1 VHTTVSLAEPEAEQ
15 PEQPEQPEA
24 RAGLRDRDRTPSF
37 TYQPA
42 LDGLRALAVLGVL
55 LYHAGVSWAPG
66 GFLGVDAFFVLSGFL
81 ITSLLVD
88 EWRTRGRID
97 FRAFWARRARRL
109 LPALVLVVVAVG
121 AYAVFVA
128 RPEELQRIRGDTFGS
143 LLYVANW
150 RQLFESSYFAK
161 LATPSPLR
169 HTWSL
174 GIEEQWYLVWP
185 LALVLMV
192 RVTAGRRWAV
202 IGITAALAFGSAA
215 LMAALF
221 DSGDPSRVYYGTDTR
236 AQALLLGAA
245 LAVLVTRPR
254 RRRPRQST
262 ATASLIA
269 LECAGILA
277 LVYLG
282 WLWTHVADTTT
293 WLYAGGFLVEGL
305 AVAALIAAATRPYS
319 PILGPLLSLAP
330 LRAIG
335 RISYGVYL
343 WHWPVYVYLTPAR
356 TGLDDAPLL
365 VVRLAATFA
374 LALVSYRLVEQPIRH
389 RTLTR
394 PRAIALTSFL
404 GVAAA
409 VTLVAVVMSTGATV
423 SPATGLEHAAGRAS
437 APAPVTRP
445 HQVVVPKVLIAG
457 DSVALTLGYWLDPKQ
472 DTRGVQ
478 IRTEATLGCGLTGG
492 TAHSDGNDLATNEEC
507 SGWPLRWR
515 KTVDEYQPSVA
526 VVLVGAW
533 DVVDHRING
542 DILPVGTDAWVLYM
556 THQLDT
562 ATDVLSARGARVVL
576 LTSPCF
582 GQPDS
587 GLDGIPERS
596 DPARLRA
603 LNDVLRT
610 YAKAH
615 AARVSLMD
623 LHGFLCPRGTYTS
636 TVDGVNAR
644 DPDGTHLSPDGSKLV
659 WRWLARQ
666 LRVAGLLRTQ

>member
-1 VHTTVSLAEPEAEQ
+1 VQTAVSLAEPETER
-15 PEQPEQPEA
+15 PEKPLA
-24 RAGLRDRDRTPSF
+24 RARDRDRDRTPSF

-109 LPALVLVVVAVG
+109 LPALVLVVIAVG
-121 AYAVFVA
+121 AYALFVA
-128 RPEELQRIRGDTFGS
+128 RPDELERIRGDTFGS

-150 RQLFESSYFAK
+150 RQLVESSYFAK
-161 LATPSPLR
+161 LATPSPLL

-192 RVTAGRRWAV
+192 RVTVGRRWAV
-202 IGITAALAFGSAA
+202 IGITAALALGSAL

-221 DSGDPSRVYYGTDTR
+221 DAGDPSRVYYGTDTR
-236 AQALLLGAA
+236 AQALLVGAL
-245 LAVLVTRPR
+245 LAFLVTSPR
-254 RRRPRQST
+254 RRRPRQAS
-262 ATASLIA
+262 ATASLIG

-282 WLWTHVADTTT
+282 WLWTHVADTST
-293 WLYAGGFLVEGL
+293 WLYTGGFLIEGL

-356 TGLDDAPLL
+356 TGLDDAQLL
-365 VVRLAATFA
+365 VLRLAFTFA
-374 LALVSYRLVEQPIRH
+374 LAVASYRLVEQPIRQ
-389 RTLTR
+389 RALSR
-394 PRAIALTSFL
+394 PRMLALSSFL
-404 GVAAA
+404 GVTAA
-409 VTLVAVVMSTGATV
+409 VTVVAVALSAAGAPSTV
-423 SPATGLEHAAGRAS
+423 SALERSSGRSS

-445 HQVVVPKVLIAG
+445 HQVVVPRVLIAG
-457 DSVALTLGYWLDPKQ
+457 DSVALTLGYWLDPKR

-478 IRTEATLGCGLTGG
+478 IRTEATLGCGLTAG
-492 TAHSDGNDLATNEEC
+492 TAHSDGNDLPTNEEC

-533 DVVDHRING
+533 DVVDHRIDG
-542 DILPVGTDAWVLYM
+542 DILPVGTDAWVVYM
-556 THQLDT
+556 NHQLDT
-562 ATDVLSARGARVVL
+562 ATAVLGARGARVVL

-587 GLDGIPERS
+587 GLGGIPERS
-596 DPARLRA
+596 DPTRLRA
-603 LNDVLRT
+603 MNDVLRT

-615 AARVSLMD
+615 PSRVSLVD
-623 LHGFLCPRGTYTS
+623 LHAFLCPKGAYS
-636 TVDGVNAR
+636 PTVAGVNAR
-644 DPDGTHLSPDGSKLV
+644 DPDGTHLSPDGSRLV

-666 LRVAGLLRTQ
+666 LRLAGLLRTQ

>member
-1 VHTTVSLAEPEAEQ
+1 MHTTVSLAEPETEP
-15 PEQPEQPEA
+15 PEQSGRPAA
-24 RAGLRDRDRTPSF
+24 RAGDRDRTPSF

-88 EWRTRGRID
+88 EWRARGRID

-109 LPALVLVVVAVG
+109 LPALVLVVIAVG

-128 RPEELQRIRGDTFGS
+128 RPDELVRIRGDTLGS

-192 RVTAGRRWAV
+192 RVTAGRRWAI
-202 IGITAALAFGSAA
+202 IGLTAALAIGSAA
-215 LMAALF
+215 LMAVFFHSA
-221 DSGDPSRVYYGTDTR
+221 DPSRVYYGTDTR
-236 AQALLLGAA
+236 SQALLVGAV
-245 LAVLVTRPR
+245 LAFLVTRPR
-254 RRRPRQST
+254 RRRPRQAT

-293 WLYAGGFLVEGL
+293 WLYTGGFLVEGL

-356 TGLDDAPLL
+356 TELDDVPLL
-365 VVRLAATFA
+365 AVRLAVTFA

-389 RTLTR
+389 GTLTR
-394 PRAIALTSFL
+394 PHAVALTLFL
-404 GVAAA
+404 GVTAA
-409 VTLVAVVMSTGATV
+409 VTLVAVVVSAGGTPSTV
-423 SPATGLEHAAGRAS
+423 SALEHAAGRSS

-445 HQVVVPKVLIAG
+445 QQVVVPRVLIAG

-478 IRTEATLGCGLTGG
+478 IRTEATLGCGLTAG

-533 DVVDHRING
+533 DVVDHRIDGN
-542 DILPVGTDAWVLYM
+542 ILPVGTDAWVVYM

-603 LNDVLRT
+603 MNDVLRT
-610 YAKAH
+610 YAKVHPAK
-615 AARVSLMD
+615 VSLVD
-623 LHGFLCPRGTYTS
+623 LHSFLCPGGSYTP
-636 TVDGVNAR
+636 TVDGVHAR

-666 LRVAGLLRTQ
+666 LRTAGLLRTQ